1 MKKYI
6 FFAGALLLAPQLWAQ
21 ELEPS
26 EAIRFG
32 SNQLNGSAR
41 YNAMSGAFGAIGG
54 DVSAVQDNA
63 AGSAVF
69 NYNNISFGANI
80 NSRKNSANF
89 LNNNTSE
96 NKTAFDFSHFGAIF
110 VIDGKEGSKV
120 KNYNFGLLVNNQAS
134 YDNSYRIQGINNQS
148 IGNYFL
154 QHANFGNNGSP
165 VPLDLVQTMQGET
178 IGDLYNFLNSQPNG
192 FQAQQAM
199 LGYQGYIL
207 NDEPNGSYSLNVAPG
222 NYYQEALINTNGFN
236 SKLTGNFGLNI
247 QDRYYFGAN
256 LNVSFLDYNKSM
268 SVFEQNTANVTNGVS
283 AILFDNNIY
292 TYGSGFSFNIGG
304 IAKINE
310 NVRVGLNY
318 ESPTWYNLNDE
329 TQQRLQTNHF
339 VNSQIN
345 GRDVNPNL
353 TTIFDNYQIKTPAT
367 FGGSLAYVFGKSG
380 LISVDYKIKDFSKT
394 SYCSNTADFS
404 ELNNYYQNNLQASS
418 EIRIGGEYRI
428 SQVSLRAGYRYV
440 QSPYKQTDII
450 GDVNSVSGG
459 IGYSFGAARLDFGYS
474 FTHQPYKM
482 NIISSGLDNQANI
495 KSKHNNFS
503 LTYSFSF

>member
-6 FFAGALLLAPQLWAQ
+6 IFAGALILTSQSWAQ

-54 DVSAVQDNA
+54 DISAVQDNA

-69 NYNNISFGANI
+69 SYNNISFGANI
-80 NSRKNSANF
+80 TSRKNTSNF
-89 LNNNTSE
+89 LNNNTTE

-110 VIDGKEGSKV
+110 VIEGKDNSKI
-120 KNYNFGLLVNNQAS
+120 KNYNFGLLVNNQAT
-134 YDNSYRIQGINNQS
+134 YDNTYRIQGVNNQS

-154 QHANFGNNGSP
+154 QHANNGNNGSP
-165 VPLDLVQTMQGET
+165 IPFDLVQTRQGET
-178 IGDLYNFLNSQPNG
+178 IGDLYDYLNSVSNG
-192 FQAQQAM
+192 FPAQQAM
-199 LGYQGYIL
+199 LGYQGYII
-207 NDEPNGSYSLNVAPG
+207 NDEANGTYSSNIAPGSY
-222 NYYQEALINTNGFN
+222 YQDAIINTSGFN
-236 SKLTGNFGLNI
+236 SKLTGNFGLNV
-247 QDRYYFGAN
+247 DDKYYFGAN

-268 SVFEQNTANVTNGVS
+268 SVFEENTTNITNGVGT
-283 AILFDNNIY
+283 ILFDNNIY
-292 TYGSGFSFNIGG
+292 TYGSGFSFNLGG
-304 IAKINE
+304 IAKLSE
-310 NVRVGLNY
+310 NIRAGLNY
-318 ESPTWYNLNDE
+318 ESPTWYGLNDE
-329 TQQRLQTNHF
+329 TQQRLQTYNYT
-339 VNSQIN
+339 N
-345 GRDVNPNL
+345 GVRSMNDVNPNL
-353 TTIFDNYQIKTPAT
+353 VTLFDRYRIKTPAT
-367 FGGSLAYVFGKSG
+367 FGASLAYIFGKSG
-380 LISVDYKIKDFSKT
+380 LISFDYKIKDFSTTKY
-394 SYCSNTADFS
+394 SSDTANFS

-440 QSPYKQTDII
+440 QSPYKQTNII

-474 FTHQPYKM
+474 FTHQPYTM

>member
-6 FFAGALLLAPQLWAQ
+6 IFAGALLIAPQIWSQ
-21 ELEPS
+21 ELEPTD
-26 EAIRFG
+26 AIRFG

-54 DVSAVQDNA
+54 DVSAIQDNA

-69 NYNNISFGANI
+69 NYNNVSFGANI
-80 NSRKNSANF
+80 SSRKNNASF
-89 LNNNTSE
+89 LNYNSSKKNT
-96 NKTAFDFSHFGAIF
+96 ALDFSHFGAIF
-110 VIDGKEGSKV
+110 VVDGKEDSKI
-120 KNYNFGLLVNNQAS
+120 KNYNFGLIINNQAT
-134 YDNSYRIQGINNQS
+134 YDNNYRIQGINNQS

-178 IGDLYNFLNSQPNG
+178 IGDLYDYLNSQPNG

-207 NDEPNGSYSLNVAPG
+207 NNDPNGSYSLNVAPG
-222 NYYQEALINTNGFN
+222 KYYQETLMNTSGFN

-247 QDRYYFGAN
+247 DNKYYLGAN
-256 LNVSFLDYNKSM
+256 LNVSFIDFNKSI
-268 SVFEQNTANVTNGVS
+268 STFEENTATVTNGVGT
-283 AILFDNNIY
+283 ILFDNNIY

-304 IAKINE
+304 IAKLTE
-310 NVRVGLNY
+310 NARVGLSY
-318 ESPTWYNLNDE
+318 ESPTWYGLNDE
-329 TQQRLQTNHF
+329 SQQRLQTYNYE
-339 VNSQIN
+339 N
-345 GRDVNPNL
+345 GVRSLHDVNPNL
-353 TTIFDNYQIKTPAT
+353 VTLFDRYRIKTPST
-367 FGGSLAYVFGKSG
+367 FGASFAYIFGKSG
-380 LISVDYKIKDFSKT
+380 IISVDYKIKDFSTTKYSSDT
-394 SYCSNTADFS
+394 SNFS
-404 ELNNYYQNNLQASS
+404 DLNNYYSHNLKSSS
-418 EIRIGGEYRI
+418 EVRIGGEYRI

-440 QSPYKQTDII
+440 QSPYKQTNII

-474 FTHQPYKM
+474 YTHQPMSM
-482 NIISSGLDNQANI
+482 NMISSGLNDYATV
-495 KSKHNNFS
+495 KTKHNNFA